1 LKGIF
6 DTEVVNLEM
15 HELKWAECPKNKRQ
29 EIAAEL
35 ADGDF
40 AYRFQTRE
48 GSLASYS
55 AVFCD

>member
-1 LKGIF
+1 LQVSCHGLLAVLKGIF

-35 ADGDF
+35 ADG
-40 AYRFQTRE
+40 
-48 GSLASYS
+48 
-55 AVFCD
+55 